1 MTMPGHV
8 PRPSRPDDDTTA
20 GIRNRSALPARR
32 GRAEDSAILIRVDP
46 RNPRQIFLE
55 KIMLLE
61 GHFQNAYVTRDLD
74 KAVALFRSHYG
85 VDKVLQFQSQVE
97 VKTPAGTGAAVFKTA
112 FAWVGSLQYE
122 FIEPVSGLVQV
133 YQQALPPGDG
143 LAFHH
148 VCMRVQDWEGTRA
161 EIDGGSYPI
170 VLEGETAGVR
180 FVYVDARESLGHY
193 LEYVWMKPEVWSAMG
208 GR

>member
-1 MTMPGHV
+1 
-8 PRPSRPDDDTTA
+8 
-20 GIRNRSALPARR
+20 
-32 GRAEDSAILIRVDP
+32 LIRVI
-46 RNPRQIFLE
+46 RGEYFLE

-74 KAVALFRSHYG
+74 KAVALFRSHYS

-97 VKTPAGTGAAVFKTA
+97 VNTPAGTGAAVFKTA
-112 FAWVGSLQYE
+112 FAWVGPLQYE
-122 FIEPVSGLVQV
+122 FIEPVSGMVQV
-133 YQQALPPGDG
+133 YQQALPQGAG
-143 LAFHH
+143 FAFHH
-148 VCMRVQDWEGTRA
+148 VCMRVQDWAGTRA
-161 EIDGGSYPI
+161 EIDRGPYPI